1 MECKVTYLLTIRTR
15 LLVLIET
22 LWNVKTGAK
31 GFKVS
36 SDGVLIE
43 TLWNVKRISDI
54 TLISTGL
61 VLIETLW
68 NVKTGV
74 YTLSVLGWFVY

>member
-1 MECKVTYLLTIRTR
+1 MECKVLRYNPHSSR
-15 LLVLIET
+15 LV
-22 LWNVKTGAK
+22 
-31 GFKVS
+31 
-36 SDGVLIE
+36 VLIE

-68 NVKTGV
+68 NVKTV
-74 YTLSVLGWFVY
+74 HLIQHKLLMWVLIETLWNVKKVGQ